1 MKKNVIALFALF
13 TTVFAF
19 AQEVETKNDS
29 KMGIKMDAKIGY
41 GTLVSSNMVNLHGNV
56 NAGDILFYYEFPN
69 GGSLSAGV
77 GTLQFTANGTTA
89 GEMYSLEQSYLKIP
103 VYYNF
108 SISILKEQLDDKFQ
122 AFGGLGV
129 YAQTL
134 LKEEVKTM
142 TATST
147 NKNQGWNAGL
157 GVQLGVKFD
166 VTQSLDFGIGFE
178 TQSDLTDMK
187 KDKVERKL
195 DKLSTVNFQLNF
207 KF

>member
-1 MKKNVIALFALF
+1 LALF
-13 TTVFAF
+13 TSAFAF

-29 KMGIKMDAKIGY
+29 EWGIKMEGKIGF
-41 GTLVSSNMVNLHGNV
+41 GTLVSSNTVNLHGNV
-56 NAGDILFYYEFPN
+56 NAGNIMLYYSLPN
-69 GGSLSAGV
+69 GNSFSAGV
-77 GTLQFTANGTTA
+77 GTLQFTANGATA
-89 GEMYSLEQSYLKIP
+89 GETYSLEQMYLKIP

-122 AFGGLGV
+122 AFGGFGV

-134 LKEEVKTM
+134 LKEEFKTM
-142 TATST
+142 TTTAT

-166 VTQSLDFGIGFE
+166 VTQDLDFGVGFE
-178 TQSDLTDMK
+178 TQYDLNDLE
-187 KDKVERKL
+187 KDNTSRRME
-195 DKLSTVNFQLNF
+195 TATTINFLIGF

>member
-1 MKKNVIALFALF
+1 MKKNVIALLALF
-13 TTVFAF
+13 TSAFAL

-29 KMGIKMDAKIGY
+29 KWGIKMDGKIGF
-41 GTLVSSNMVNLHGNV
+41 GTLVSSNAVNLHGNV
-56 NAGDILFYYEFPN
+56 NAGDIMFYYEFPD

-77 GTLQFTANGTTA
+77 GTLQFTANGTAA

-142 TATST
+142 TATAT

-178 TQSDLTDMK
+178 TQYDLSEME
-187 KDKVERKL
+187 KDNVSRKME
-195 DKLSTVNFQLNF
+195 SATTINFLIGF